1 VITHDRIPSFYDWLS
16 RYVQLSNW
24 LAYRD
29 RFAAFTMH
37 KSLAVPGETAAG
49 RSALRAGLE
58 YANEL
63 LLEVA
68 RGAGLPSEPR
78 VLDAG
83 CGFGG
88 TMFHWQQRVG
98 GRYDGLTLSKVQVD
112 VAEQHARDRGIADT
126 CHFSLRSYD
135 TPLEPCYDAVL
146 AIESLI
152 HAPELDRTVAN
163 LAGGLRPGGLL
174 LVLDDMATGDLDV
187 RRPADAVLVRENW
200 GCPGAFPTDG
210 DFRSALQRA
219 GLSVIAETD
228 LSPLMR
234 IRSPALLAR
243 QEQTYT
249 LLRRVIPL
257 APVRSVLSAFLGGVA
272 LERLHGTGDVDY
284 RLIVARSDSARAPE
298 GHQWAR

>member
-1 VITHDRIPSFYDWLS
+1 MITHDRIPDFYDWLS

-24 LAYRD
+24 MAYRD

-37 KSLAVPGETAAG
+37 KSLDVPGEEGSG
-49 RSALRAGLE
+49 RGGLRAGLE
-58 YANEL
+58 YANDRML
-63 LLEVA
+63 AVA
-68 RGAGLPSEPR
+68 GEAGLPDDPH

-88 TMFHWQQRVG
+88 TMFHWQRRAA

-112 VAEQHARDRGIADT
+112 VAERHARERGIAEV
-126 CHFSLRSYD
+126 CRFHLRSYD
-135 TPLEPCYDAVL
+135 APLEREYDAAV

-152 HAPELDRTVAN
+152 HAADLDATVAN

-187 RRPADAVLVRENW
+187 AQPADAALVRANW
-200 GCPGAFPTDG
+200 GCPGRFPTHD
-210 DFRSALQRA
+210 DFRSALRRA
-219 GLSVIAETD
+219 GLTVVHEED

-234 IRSPALLAR
+234 LRSEAFLAR
-243 QEQTYT
+243 QERAYT
-249 LLRRVIPL
+249 LLRG
-257 APVRSVLSAFLGGVA
+257 AMPVRPVRTVISAFLGGVA

-284 RLIVARSDSARAPE
+284 RLIVARNAVA
-298 GHQWAR
+298 AAA

>member
-1 VITHDRIPSFYDWLS
+1 MGNSVITHERIPDLYDWLS

-24 LAYRD
+24 IAYRD

-37 KSLAVPGETAAG
+37 KSLAVPGAANG
-49 RSALRAGLE
+49 ARSGLRAGLH
-58 YANEL
+58 YANDRM
-63 LLEVA
+63 LEVA
-68 RGAGLPSEPR
+68 AAAGLPPDPR

-88 TMFHWQQRVG
+88 TMFHWHRRVG
-98 GRYDGLTLSKVQVD
+98 GHYDGLTLSKVQVE
-112 VAEQHARDRGIADT
+112 VARRQARDCAIADA
-126 CHFSLRSYD
+126 CRFHLRSYD
-135 TPLEPCYDAVL
+135 AALERGYDAAV

-152 HAPELDRTVAN
+152 HAPNLEHTVRN

-187 RRPADAVLVRENW
+187 LRPADAALVRANW

-210 DFRSALQRA
+210 DFRAAMERA
-219 GLSVIAETD
+219 GLTVIHDED

-234 IRSPALLAR
+234 IRSEAFLAR
-243 QEQTYT
+243 QERVYT
-249 LLRRVIPL
+249 LLRRAIP
-257 APVRSVLSAFLGGVA
+257 APPVRTVVGAFLGGVA

-284 RLIVARSDSARAPE
+284 RLLVARNDANGDR
-298 GHQWAR
+298 

>member
-24 LAYRD
+24 IAYRD

-37 KSLAVPGETAAG
+37 KSLEVPGEPTGG
-49 RSALRAGLE
+49 RNALKAGLE
-58 YANEL
+58 YANQL
-63 LLEVA
+63 MLEVA
-68 RGAGLPSEPR
+68 REAGLPANPR

-112 VAEQHARDRGIADT
+112 VAEHHARERGIADA
-126 CHFSLRSYD
+126 CRFHLLSYD
-135 TPLEPCYDAVL
+135 APLDRTYDAVL

-152 HAPELDRTVAN
+152 HAPLLGPTVAN
-163 LAGGLRPGGLL
+163 LAAGLRPGGLL

-187 RRPADAVLVRENW
+187 RRPADAALVRENW
-200 GCPGAFPTDG
+200 GCPGAFPTDE
-210 DFRSALQRA
+210 DFRSALVAA
-219 GLSVIAETD
+219 GLTVIGETD

-234 IRSPALLAR
+234 IRSDGLLAR
-243 QEQTYT
+243 QEETYT
-249 LLRRVIPL
+249 LLARLIPL
-257 APVRSVLSAFLGGVA
+257 VPVRSVLSAFLGGVA

-284 RLIVARSDSARAPE
+284 RLIVARNDVTRPVEPE
-298 GHQWAR
+298 S